1 MKSKYNI
8 FIENLDKIKDMISE
22 EKPLAYIAR
31 FLGVKVLTLQRWLQK
46 NNIEY
51 HGNPHRKGM
60 PHYEQR
66 ISVLEYLG
74 TNRYIDNK
82 VLKRKLI
89 EEHIKEAKCECCGL
103 SVWMEHPIPLELHH
117 KDENHYNNNLDNL
130 EILCS
135 NCHSLRHSYSQ
146 K

>member
-1 MKSKYNI
+1 
-8 FIENLDKIKDMISE
+8 
-22 EKPLAYIAR
+22 
-31 FLGVKVLTLQRWLQK
+31 
-46 NNIEY
+46 
-51 HGNPHRKGM
+51 M

-74 TNRYIDNK
+74 TDRYIESK
-82 VLKRKLI
+82 TLKRKLI

-103 SVWMEHPIPLELHH
+103 TAWMEHPIPLELHH
-117 KDENHYNNNLDNL
+117 KDGNHYNNSLDNL